1 MRNPT
6 EMMRAILTDK
16 TAQEI
21 IDYIPPVY
29 GDSYVG
35 LWIIQAIGKVLGE
48 IRAICES
55 MMYET
60 TPATSTLLLDYWE
73 DQYGLPRDSSLTIE
87 QRRARII
94 QKRLTRGPCNPA
106 VLAAA
111 VSSSLGGI
119 RVDIDERVAKN
130 TFDVLIYEHVAD
142 LSPAIAVLDRMKPAH
157 LIYHIRIM
165 EQTVITAEVNVAAA
179 VTYGEKF
186 NVEVS

>member
-6 EMMRAILTDK
+6 ELMRSILTDK

-29 GDSYVG
+29 GNSYVG
-35 LWIIQAIGKVLGE
+35 LWIIQAVGKALGE
-48 IRAICES
+48 IRGICNDL
-55 MMYET
+55 MYET

-73 DQYGLPRDSSLTIE
+73 DQYGIHRDSSLTIE

-94 QKRLTRGPCNPA
+94 QKRLSRGPCNPA

-111 VSSSLGGI
+111 VSSALGGI
-119 RVDIDERVAKN
+119 QVDINECVVKN
-130 TFDVLIYEHVAD
+130 TFHVVIYEQVED
-142 LSPAIAVLDRMKPAH
+142 LSPAIAVLDRLKPAH
-157 LIYHIRIM
+157 LIYEIITTAPM
-165 EQTVITAEVNVAAA
+165 VITAEVNVGAA
-179 VTYGEKF
+179 VTYSEKF